1 MEEGQEREVAGMPG
15 SGLGK
20 RSRWGRGEFSVRHG
34 KCGVPCRGVTGCGM
48 GEGWD
53 HQIWCFGRW
62 AGHCPLTEAAGGV

>member
-1 MEEGQEREVAGMPG
+1 MEEGQEREVARMPG
-15 SGLGK
+15 SGVGK

-53 HQIWCFGRW
+53 H
-62 AGHCPLTEAAGGV
+62 